1 MLRPSRI
8 STSLLTYDKAENL
21 FVAEDSDL
29 PSRPDR
35 VWLDSCDV
43 GYTLVS
49 HRTGREIVYALN
61 TIVQNRDQEIMY
73 WDYRPAED
81 RNNALPTLRIFND

>member
-8 STSLLTYDKAENL
+8 STSLLTYDKPGNL
-21 FVAEDSDL
+21 FAVEDSTL
-29 PSRPDR
+29 NLRPAR

-49 HRTGREIVYALN
+49 HVTGREIVYALN
-61 TIVQNRDQEIMY
+61 LIVQSKDEIMY

-81 RNNALPTLRIFND
+81 KNPALPTLRIFND

>member
-8 STSLLTYDKAENL
+8 CTSLLTYDKPENL
-21 FVAEDSDL
+21 FVVEDSTL
-29 PSRPDR
+29 NLRPAR
-35 VWLDSCDV
+35 VWIDSCDV

-49 HRTGREIVYALN
+49 HRTGAEIVYALN
-61 TIVQNRDQEIMY
+61 LIVENSDREIMY

-81 RNNALPTLRIFND
+81 KNPALPTLRIFND